1 MLTRY
6 KFFIIGLLV
15 SLTLWLAAAFSVAL
29 PSQAQVAEDSKASVA
44 ESEVP
49 TQATAVEKA
58 PEKAATTTSNSEEKA
73 GSSQTEATSQP
84 ESADQTAPNAQEQV
98 QTEKAVSAPQEISP
112 DQEAAQSLKEL
123 NAELQK
129 GKTKTINLEM
139 DKKPRLSILQSSNP
153 EDYKRLSGI
162 WISDTGNG
170 RIVYMKNLRGE
181 DFYPLGLSGSGLGRF
196 LNPEQIWVDVTG
208 KIYIADRGNNRII
221 RLDDIRGLGWT
232 EMNNGFNGPRGVA
245 FHGKRLYISDT
256 DNDRILVYEKFGDTT
271 PMAEL
276 KDDKIKQPGYLWL
289 DMEGNLYVCCGE
301 GSMRGQI
308 VRIPFDLTALPS
320 TWTIYRGQGLSGAT
334 FTPTQFLK
342 TDDGLFFVDTANQR
356 LVKTDNFKGK
366 NPLEIGSYGRG
377 SFQFLEPKG
386 LSCSEDGSKIYIAD
400 TGNDRIVCLDPKQAS
415 SWEVYDSLEPTFGL
429 RSPKCVFVWSP
440 RPLPEEDDK
449 DKDED
454 KDKDK

>member
-1 MLTRY
+1 MLTKY
-6 KFFIIGLLV
+6 KFFIINFLATLA
-15 SLTLWLAAAFSVAL
+15 LWLTVAAFTAL
-29 PSQAQVAEDSKASVA
+29 PALAQAAEEPQNTEETATSSSEAPQASA
-44 ESEVP
+44 DTKTEP
-49 TQATAVEKA
+49 TTAVE
-58 PEKAATTTSNSEEKA
+58 E
-73 GSSQTEATSQP
+73 
-84 ESADQTAPNAQEQV
+84 APNVSEAKDASEVKANTQE
-98 QTEKAVSAPQEISP
+98 
-112 DQEAAQSLKEL
+112 QEAAKSLNEL

-129 GKTKTINLEM
+129 GKVKTIDLEM
-139 DKKPRLSILQSSNP
+139 NKKPRFSMLQSSNP

-170 RIVYMKNLRGE
+170 RIVYMKNLQGE

-208 KIYIADRGNNRII
+208 KIYVADRGNNRII

-232 EMNNGFNGPRGVA
+232 EMNNGFSGPRGVA
-245 FHGKRLYISDT
+245 FHGKRLYVSDT

-301 GSMRGQI
+301 NSMRGQI

-320 TWTIYRGQGLSGAT
+320 TWLVYRGQGLTGAT
-334 FTPTQFLK
+334 FAPTQFVQ
-342 TDDGLFFVDTANQR
+342 TDDGVFFVDMANQR
-356 LVKTDNFKGK
+356 LVKADNFKGK
-366 NPLEIGSYGRG
+366 NSLEIGSYGRS

-400 TGNDRIVCLDPKQAS
+400 TGNDRIVCLDPKQAN
-415 SWEVYDSLEPTFGL
+415 SWETYDSLEPTFGL
-429 RSPKCVFVWSP
+429 RSPRCVFVWSP
-440 RPLPEEDDK
+440 RPVPEE
-449 DKDED
+449 ED
-454 KDKDK
+454 KDSAKDEKDKK